1 MKCKEVT
8 HANMKKIIKHISYL
22 SLLIAFVGMGA
33 CNDDLQ
39 QNTELPLP
47 DGANGIEFSMS
58 VRNAQD
64 KEHQPFRSATT
75 GAVLR
80 AVSTEPGDYDA
91 ASYGTDPLNENKLST
106 ITAFL
111 FDAGT
116 GALIR
121 SFDDA
126 KVQRLTPDADPT
138 IAGAYKVRLLIP
150 SAEKTLLTGKTV
162 QIVAVANAK
171 TDIITGVT
179 TLSEL
184 EAKLQ
189 VDNLDQTTALE
200 SFLMDGTVTATVAW
214 NAENIFTV
222 PTNLELRRALA
233 KIRLRIADVN
243 VTDHQNGI
251 PTPYEIVDNQIAVK
265 LFHYGD
271 TTTVIKSTSPYMQAI
286 WLNTEYRPMEW
297 KTLTGKTGNFLMAF
311 PFYAYENN
319 WSANPKNE
327 SYLMV
332 KIKLR
337 PTLDANGQPNT
348 ADPGKDYFYK
358 FPVNYRMAMGGVTA
372 DKLNKL
378 ERNHLYDIVTT
389 INEMG
394 SLDEGTPV
402 EVESNVAIQPW
413 PAPDKV
419 DGTIYQAHYLVV
431 KEREPIMAN
440 AATREIDYISDL
452 PVTIKIDSA
461 YYEYYDMRGDYYK
474 VVYTAAGQRIT
485 YNKAGTAVETVAAT
499 PFDGATATP
508 SVEYLQDGKITITHH
523 IPENYLPFHI
533 KFTVT
538 QDNPHAGHGTEAL
551 SEVVRVTQYPPLYVT
566 GQKSDGFGPTSGDI
580 AASRPY
586 ADFRYHNTL
595 GNLSRYQGTT
605 ELSAQTNDVFFRVTT
620 QVADGTFL
628 TGSPVDMYGVTKSET
643 TSNKIVSPEF
653 IIATQQ
659 GMSISLTTQK
669 GTKAAPT
676 STYYTNNFNYDTGYG
691 PDTDYYDRIQ
701 GIYYNYNYNTAG
713 WTPYVNGGMQ
723 VNVRTYTNVE
733 DRCYNYFEGEYGTDG
748 VYWEHYYGVD
758 RRWHS
763 RQVTKTFKYQGRW
776 RVPTLAEAQLID
788 KIQDDP
794 KSVTKSLMYGSAYWT
809 AQDGTLYNFENNVTG
824 TGSGN
829 VRCIF
834 DTGKFDD
841 K

>member
-1 MKCKEVT
+1 MKYKEVT
-8 HANMKKIIKHISYL
+8 HTNMKKIIKHISYL

-33 CNDDLQ
+33 CNDDFQ
-39 QNTELPLP
+39 QNSELPLP

-91 ASYGTDPLNENKLST
+91 ASYGTDPLNENVINS

-111 FDAGT
+111 FDET

-138 IAGAYKVRLLIP
+138 IAGAYKVRLIIP

-171 TDIITGVT
+171 ADIITGVT

-243 VTDHQNGI
+243 VTDHQNGV

-265 LFHYGD
+265 LFHYGN
-271 TTTVIKSTSPYMQAI
+271 TTTVIKSTSPYMQAT

-358 FPVNYRMAMGGVTA
+358 FPVNYRMPMGGVSQE
-372 DKLNKL
+372 KLNRL

-402 EVESNVAIQPW
+402 EVESNIAIQPW
-413 PAPDKV
+413 PTPDKV
-419 DGTIYQAHYLVV
+419 DGTISQAHYLVV
-431 KEREPIMAN
+431 KETEAIMAN

-499 PFDGATATP
+499 PFDGAKATP
-508 SVEYLQDGKITITHH
+508 SVEYLQDGKITITHL
-523 IPENYLPFHI
+523 IPENYVPFHI

-538 QDNPHAGHGTEAL
+538 QNDPGNAKPL
-551 SEVVRVTQYPPLYVT
+551 SQQVHVTQYPPLYVT
-566 GQKSDGFGPTSGDI
+566 GQKSKGFRPTEGDI
-580 AASRPY
+580 LAGRLY
-586 ADFRYHNTL
+586 ADFRFHTTFGFEL
-595 GNLSRYQGTT
+595 EYQGVGKK
-605 ELSAQTNDVFFRVTT
+605 EPQKNDVFNRITT
-620 QVADGTFL
+620 TVA
-628 TGSPVDMYGVTKSET
+628 TGSYRIGDPVDYATNKTKT
-643 TSNKIVSPEF
+643 DATSNNLVSPEF
-653 IIATQQ
+653 IIATQY
-659 GMSISLTTQK
+659 GMVVDIPQST
-669 GTKAAPT
+669 GG
-676 STYYTNNFNYDTGYG
+676 STYYSYFAFPSGYG
-691 PDTDYYDRIQ
+691 PYARPLYKSSTPYRENDPGT
-701 GIYYNYNYNTAG
+701 NYNNT
-713 WTPYVNGGMQ
+713 YKS
-723 VNVRTYTNVE
+723 YTNAE
-733 DRCYNYFEGEYGTDG
+733 DRCYNYFEGEYGTNG
-748 VYWEHYYGVD
+748 TYTEYYRASD
-758 RRWHS
+758 ASATWTPRT
-763 RQVTKTFKYQGRW
+763 VTKTFKYQGRW
-776 RVPTLAEAQLID
+776 RIPTVAEAKLID

-794 KSVTKSLMYGSAYWT
+794 NSVTKSLMFGTAYWT
-809 AQDGTLYNFENNVTG
+809 AQSNTIYDFVNNTPKSVASTS
-824 TGSGN
+824 TAS

-834 DTGKFDD
+834 DTGKFND